1 MAILDKYYAMYNVK
15 GNRKKMEPPAKKFS
29 GIGYRAQPRR
39 GHAIMWPNVDL
50 DDVFV
55 QNPGTIHAADEL
67 EKGYTKWAANAWIH
81 LRDFR
86 TPHAKGLT
94 G

>member
-1 MAILDKYYAMYNVK
+1 
-15 GNRKKMEPPAKKFS
+15 MESPAEKFP
-29 GIGYRAQPRR
+29 GIGFRAKPRR
-39 GHAIMWPNVDL
+39 GHAIMWPNTDL
-50 DDVFV
+50 DNIYV